1 MTDICALV
9 LAGSR
14 AGERDPVALAAGV
27 THKALA
33 PIAGVPMLERV
44 LQALADCP
52 LVGQIVVATEITTR
66 LAELPTL
73 RALASAKRLLLCAS
87 QPSLSLSVAAVF
99 EERGPP
105 LLVTT
110 ADHPLLEAEMVS
122 EFLTAARAS
131 GGDVAIG
138 LVDQRLIEAAAPAS
152 RRTYLRFRDLAVS
165 GANLFFFASPAALAA
180 IRFWRRVEAERK
192 RPWRIAAAFGPGL
205 LLGYALRRFD
215 LAAACARAGRRIG
228 VQVTPVLL
236 SRAEAA
242 IDVDRPEHLALAE
255 RFIAARAQAGGSA

>member
-1 MTDICALV
+1 MSEIRALV

-14 AGERDPVALAAGV
+14 AGERDPVALTAGV
-27 THKALA
+27 SHKALA
-33 PIAGVPMLERV
+33 PIAGVPMIERV
-44 LQALADCP
+44 LQALAACP
-52 LVGQIVVATEITTR
+52 LVGQIVVASEITGR

-73 RALASAKRLLLCAS
+73 RALALAERLQFCAS

-99 EERGPP
+99 EESGPP

-110 ADHPLLEAEMVS
+110 ADHPLLEADLVT

-131 GGDVAIG
+131 GADVAIG

-152 RRTYLRFRDLAVS
+152 RRTYLRFRDCAVS
-165 GANLFFFASPAALAA
+165 GANLFFFASPSALAA
-180 IRFWRRVEAERK
+180 IRFWRRVETERK

-205 LLGYALRRFD
+205 LLGYALRRFN

-228 VQVTPVLL
+228 VGVAPVLL

-242 IDVDRPEHLALAE
+242 IDVDRPEHLGLAE
-255 RFIAARAQAGGSA
+255 RLLVARAQAGVSR